1 MSKGFAS
8 NYRIIL
14 LATVVIGCFC
24 GLGVRLVYLHVIDRE
39 ELVQVVAKARRQIVP
54 ETARRGDILDARG
67 NILATSRSMI
77 VLGVD
82 PQSLRP
88 EDEAK
93 WPQLAPLINM
103 PLAKMT
109 RIFTTKT
116 RRVDA
121 VVEKKAPAPAES
133 GSENSAF
140 KLSMLPSKLS
150 SGSTV
155 EVADETVE
163 ESDTEVDEAADVNG
177 ERPIRWVKLNDAIT
191 ETTYAKI
198 DALGIKGVYG
208 SRVYRRAYPHN
219 SLAAHVVGFVNKAG
233 DPAAGIERYADFY
246 LRGRDGWREGERD
259 GRGREV
265 AQFRTRVVPA
275 SDGYSVVLSIDA
287 AVQYV
292 VEKELAHIAKTFQP
306 EKATIIVSDP
316 QTGFILAIGNYP
328 NFDLNSYNKIPR
340 DQQHVLRNLAV
351 TDMY

>member
-109 RIFTTKT
+109 RVFTTKT
-116 RRVDA
+116 RRVDTA
-121 VVEKKAPAPAES
+121 AEKKVPATAEAA
-133 GSENSAF
+133 SEISSF
-140 KLSMLPSKLS
+140 KLSMLPSTLA
-150 SGSTV
+150 SGSSV
-155 EVADETVE
+155 V
-163 ESDTEVDEAADVNG
+163 VDEA
-177 ERPIRWVKLNDAIT
+177 
-191 ETTYAKI
+191 
-198 DALGIKGVYG
+198 
-208 SRVYRRAYPHN
+208 
-219 SLAAHVVGFVNKAG
+219 
-233 DPAAGIERYADFY
+233 
-246 LRGRDGWREGERD
+246 
-259 GRGREV
+259 
-265 AQFRTRVVPA
+265 
-275 SDGYSVVLSIDA
+275 
-287 AVQYV
+287 
-292 VEKELAHIAKTFQP
+292 
-306 EKATIIVSDP
+306 
-316 QTGFILAIGNYP
+316 
-328 NFDLNSYNKIPR
+328 
-340 DQQHVLRNLAV
+340 
-351 TDMY
+351 